1 MRNFETT
8 RGACVKG
15 DGRKLWKGRKG
26 WKLWKDVYTWKRMW
40 WSESDSES
48 RGGKSLLRLC
58 TGLLPAHRESEEVAC
73 KSVNSEPD
81 RELTAPSSKRSN
93 FLIILKDCEK
103 HAGDDATMETLRCD
117 YCTESIQ

>member
-15 DGRKLWKGRKG
+15 DGRKLWKGREGWKF
-26 WKLWKDVYTWKRMW
+26 WKLWKLWKLWNDVYTWKRMW

-48 RGGKSLLRLC
+48 RGGKSLLRPC
-58 TGLLPAHRESEEVAC
+58 TGILPARRESEGVAY
-73 KSVNSEPD
+73 KSVKSEPD

-93 FLIILKDCEK
+93 F
-103 HAGDDATMETLRCD
+103 
-117 YCTESIQ
+117 